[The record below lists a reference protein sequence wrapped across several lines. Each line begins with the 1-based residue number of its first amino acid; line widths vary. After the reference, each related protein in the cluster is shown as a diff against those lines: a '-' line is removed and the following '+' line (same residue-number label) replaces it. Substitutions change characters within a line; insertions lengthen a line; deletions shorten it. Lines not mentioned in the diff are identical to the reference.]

1 MNSKI
6 VSRSLRELLGLS
18 KGAYGS
24 LNKFQRAA
32 LQDYEKWVSTQS
44 KADKFLFD
52 GKRYVWRDIAKPGD
66 IPGVRHMI
74 QSGPKRTLDGLI
86 TMPDGKKVFL
96 PSSGKILPG
105 YGVTPSNGGK
115 AGWGTLSATPYENG
129 TMNVILTPPGVE
141 YKQETGKVLDELG
154 NVIPKED
161 MRTFWSTIREIVR
174 PGTYLSGDFAS
185 APLGS
190 FMKNQGSRRGAVK
203 VLLEDAADKG
213 LHKSG
218 LSPDS
223 YAAIVRQGARDGN
236 ALRFSRNAFTE
247 LNNTAVHNKDL
258 YDMWKAAVSPQQKA
272 AFVDV
277 WNKRIYPGSAR
288 VGQSGQ
294 VEFLQPFVLYQKRG
308 GNIFRK

>member
-1 MNSKI
+1 
-6 VSRSLRELLGLS
+6 
-18 KGAYGS
+18 
-24 LNKFQRAA
+24 
-32 LQDYEKWVSTQS
+32 
-44 KADKFLFD
+44 
-52 GKRYVWRDIAKPGD
+52 
-66 IPGVRHMI
+66 
-74 QSGPKRTLDGLI
+74 
-86 TMPDGKKVFL
+86 MPDGKKVFL
-96 PSSGKILPG
+96 PSSGKVLPG

-141 YKQETGKVLDELG
+141 YKQDTGKVLDELG

-190 FMKNQGSRRGAVK
+190 FMKNHGSHRGAVK

-258 YDMWKAAVSPQQKA
+258 YDMWKAAVSP
-272 AFVDV
+272 
-277 WNKRIYPGSAR
+277 
-288 VGQSGQ
+288 
-294 VEFLQPFVLYQKRG
+294 
-308 GNIFRK
+308 

>member
-1 MNSKI
+1 
-6 VSRSLRELLGLS
+6 
-18 KGAYGS
+18 
-24 LNKFQRAA
+24 
-32 LQDYEKWVSTQS
+32 
-44 KADKFLFD
+44 
-52 GKRYVWRDIAKPGD
+52 
-66 IPGVRHMI
+66 
-74 QSGPKRTLDGLI
+74 
-86 TMPDGKKVFL
+86 MPDGKKVFL
-96 PSSGKILPG
+96 PSSGKVLPG

-223 YAAIVRQGARDGN
+223 YAAIVRQAARDGN

-258 YDMWKAAVSPQQKA
+258 YDMWKAAVSP
-272 AFVDV
+272 
-277 WNKRIYPGSAR
+277 
-288 VGQSGQ
+288 
-294 VEFLQPFVLYQKRG
+294 
-308 GNIFRK
+308 

>member
-1 MNSKI
+1 
-6 VSRSLRELLGLS
+6 
-18 KGAYGS
+18 
-24 LNKFQRAA
+24 
-32 LQDYEKWVSTQS
+32 
-44 KADKFLFD
+44 
-52 GKRYVWRDIAKPGD
+52 
-66 IPGVRHMI
+66 MI

-86 TMPDGKKVFL
+86 IMPDGKKVFL
-96 PSSGKILPG
+96 PSSGKVLPG

-115 AGWGTLSATPYENG
+115 TGWGTLSATPYENG
-129 TMNVILTPPGVE
+129 TMNVILTPPGIE
-141 YKQETGKVLDELG
+141 YKKETGKVLDELG

-236 ALRFSRNAFTE
+236 TLRFSRNAFTE
-247 LNNTAVHNKDL
+247 LNDTAVHNKDL
-258 YDMWKAAVSPQQKA
+258 YDMWKAAVSP
-272 AFVDV
+272 
-277 WNKRIYPGSAR
+277 
-288 VGQSGQ
+288 
-294 VEFLQPFVLYQKRG
+294 
-308 GNIFRK
+308 